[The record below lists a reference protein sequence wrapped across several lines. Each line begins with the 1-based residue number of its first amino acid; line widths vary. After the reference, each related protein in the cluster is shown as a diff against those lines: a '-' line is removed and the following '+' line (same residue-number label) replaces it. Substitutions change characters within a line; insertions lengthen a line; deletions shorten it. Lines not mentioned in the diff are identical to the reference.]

1 MTTIVKAVVPF
12 DVKATD
18 DAARTVTGLAAA
30 WSLDFGGDVIQKGA
44 FKRTLDA
51 WRGAKRTR
59 PVHLIDQHSYH
70 TVTSVLGKMIEAD
83 ETDDGLLATFDFV
96 PDDPA
101 ADAAY
106 KRVKGGYVTG
116 FSIGYEPV
124 TWEFQSKEGG
134 ESWERLRILKEV
146 RLLEVSLV
154 IWPMNDDAR
163 IEGVKAAALAA
174 ALKDRRLSDEE
185 KAALRALL
193 DAPPADGTAG
203 QPIAPA
209 PEPTELAPEA
219 QEALKQRLLKLK
231 LARLVTRAA

>member
-1 MTTIVKAVVPF
+1 MTTIAKAVMPF

-18 DAARTVTGLAAA
+18 DSARTVTGLAAA
-30 WSLDFGGDVIQKGA
+30 WSLDFGGDVILKGA

-51 WRGAKRTR
+51 WRGSKRTR

-70 TVTSVLGKMIEAD
+70 TVSSVLGKMLEAE
-83 ETDDGLLATFDFV
+83 ETDDGLSATFDFV

-124 TWEFQSKEGG
+124 RWEYQAKEGG
-134 ESWERLRILKEV
+134 ESWERTRILSEV

-154 IWPMNDDAR
+154 IWPKNDDAR
-163 IEGVKAAALAA
+163 VQDIKSLTA
-174 ALKDRRLSDEE
+174 ALKAGRLSDDD
-185 KAALRALL
+185 KAAIRALL
-193 DAPPADGTAG
+193 DAPPAGTPPDAA
-203 QPIAPA
+203 PPA
-209 PEPTELAPEA
+209 PDAAKEFAPEA
-219 QEALKQRLLKLK
+219 QEALRQQLLRLK